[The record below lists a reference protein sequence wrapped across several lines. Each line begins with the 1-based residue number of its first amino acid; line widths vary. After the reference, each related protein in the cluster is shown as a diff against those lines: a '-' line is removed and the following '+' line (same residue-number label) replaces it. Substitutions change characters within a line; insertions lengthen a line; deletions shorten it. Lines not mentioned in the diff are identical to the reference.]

1 MDGQMLLDAR
11 RRLAAITH
19 TCAVYTLLTH
29 KLARLKHDAAVAKE
43 VRYTVLNGFM
53 SERWLDALD
62 DEQTQRQVLTFAIA
76 AVNRALAD
84 ADKLTPEE
92 EQRLRG
98 VCCVSFAYCV
108 CVVLVVVPPLSLSL
122 TSQPALSPL
131 SISLCA
137 CTCVQVSS
145 LAPRRPSSRCC
156 RSACVMSTAA

>member
-131 SISLCA
+131 SLSLCVHA
-137 CTCVQVSS
+137 HVCRCPVWPHV
-145 LAPRRPSSRCC
+145 ARRH
-156 RSACVMSTAA
+156 AAAEAHA